1 MGIPTCI
8 ITYMTATT
16 YTATKATNGFYIR
29 NNTIYIMTTSGWMV
43 TDAEGNALSFG
54 EDHPNVWKRKS
65 TAHEI
70 ATTVVGTPNSMKVY
84 NTPEEA
90 KAAL

>member
-43 TDAEGNALSFG
+43 TDAEGNALSFRNEG
-54 EDHPNVWKRKS
+54 PSVWSRKS

-70 ATTVVGTPNSMKVY
+70 ATTVVGTPNTIKVY